1 MSSPSTNVVI
11 SGKLLRKRGG
21 AENRGTRVSYIK
33 GDLNLRLQ
41 EGDNLVLPFLA
52 NSLLHMSSFPHR
64 TSPAAHVFGLVEEI
78 SVLPADVDQVGC
90 PVEGPVE
97 QLWRDAGVVGV
108 DVKLEESE
116 SVLLLQVL
124 KPTDGAVSVLPLDI
138 YIC

>member
-64 TSPAAHVFGLVEEI
+64 TSPTESDSG
-78 SVLPADVDQVGC
+78 
-90 PVEGPVE
+90 
-97 QLWRDAGVVGV
+97 WRRSRQA
-108 DVKLEESE
+108 
-116 SVLLLQVL
+116 LLR
-124 KPTDGAVSVLPLDI
+124 P
-138 YIC
+138 